1 MNLLLAATA
10 HAHSA
15 RLHTRTAGNL
25 VGLEELVEIVPK
37 RLTEPKRA
45 SAQNG

>member
-1 MNLLLAATA
+1 
-10 HAHSA
+10 
-15 RLHTRTAGNL
+15 NL

-45 SAQNG
+45 SARNG